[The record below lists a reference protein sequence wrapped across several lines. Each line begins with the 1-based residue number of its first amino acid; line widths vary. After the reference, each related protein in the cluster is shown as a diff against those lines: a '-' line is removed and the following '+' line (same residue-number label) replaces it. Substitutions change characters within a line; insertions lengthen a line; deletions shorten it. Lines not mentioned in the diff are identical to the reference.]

1 MNHDIAEDTRLP
13 NPTRTLAHSA
23 ASSVPL
29 APAGH
34 AAFDR
39 PATVPPRRMT
49 PHPSFAAQR
58 VRVAIV
64 HDWLVTYA
72 GAERVLE
79 QIIACFPDADLFALV
94 DFLEDRSFIR
104 GKPVTTS
111 FIQRLPKAKT
121 KYRSYLPLMP
131 LAIEQLDLSAYDL
144 VISSSH
150 AVAKG
155 VLTGPDQ
162 VHVSYVHSPIRY
174 AWDLQH
180 QYLNES
186 RLTAGPKSA
195 LARLILH
202 YIRNWD
208 VRTANSV
215 DSFVSNSDFI
225 ARRIKKVYQRDA
237 DVINPPVDV
246 EAFPVLEQKEDFYLT
261 ASRMVPYKKID
272 LIVEAFAKMPQRRLV
287 VIGDGPEMQKIR
299 AKAAPNVEIMGYQ
312 PFAVLRDRMR
322 RARAF
327 VFAAEEDFGISVVEA
342 QACGTPVIAYGK
354 GGALETVRD
363 LSHPQPTGL
372 FFDEQSAEAIVAA
385 VESFEAQS
393 APELGTQQDPA
404 QGADE
409 VPGEGPRQGTVH
421 ARFAPTHCRA
431 SAERFSAALF
441 RERFFAHVCA
451 HVPALQGAKLP
462 PYDPPPRGAA
472 ANAAASLRVLAVDQ
486 SGVLGGAELSLL
498 EIVKALR
505 ARMDV
510 VLFDDGPFRAA
521 LDRAGVPVT
530 VLDAGATRDMRK
542 QGASPPLGRALKS
555 VWSLVRATAA
565 RARNNDV
572 IYANTQ
578 RSMVVGVLA
587 GKLARKPVVWH
598 LRDIVSAEHF
608 GRRQLAVIKWCARFG
623 LAHVIANSGA
633 SARAFMQLTKFDDR
647 KVDVVFNGIASA
659 PFDALR
665 DMPQAALRARLNL
678 PRDAFLVGSFSRL
691 ARWKGQ
697 HVLLEAMAHGGA
709 ALNPQMHAVFVGS
722 ALFGED
728 AYEAELRAFVAQHG
742 LTGRV
747 HFLGFQHDIAACMGA
762 MDIVAHTSITPE
774 PFGRVIVEGML
785 ARRPVVAARA
795 GGVTEIVRDGENGML
810 CEPGDARALAATLA
824 ELHANR
830 TLRERLVT
838 HGYRTAVDSFGTVAY
853 VDGVERI
860 LKRVAAVAPRDRRG
874 QAQQKKAA

>member
-1 MNHDIAEDTRLP
+1 MNHDLAEETLLRPTTRSAQIDLPIAP
-13 NPTRTLAHSA
+13 AVPAGSA
-23 ASSVPL
+23 AL
-29 APAGH
+29 
-34 AAFDR
+34 R
-39 PATVPPRRMT
+39 KR
-49 PHPSFAAQR
+49 AQTEAKA

-79 QIIACFPDADLFALV
+79 QIVACFPDADLFALV

-104 GKPVTTS
+104 GKPVKTT
-111 FIQRLPKAKT
+111 FIQKLPRART
-121 KYRSYLPLMP
+121 KYRAYLPLMP
-131 LAIEQLDLSAYDL
+131 VAIEQLDLSAYDV

-186 RLTAGPKSA
+186 KLTAGPKSA
-195 LARLILH
+195 LARVILH

-246 EAFPVLEQKEDFYLT
+246 EAFSVLEQKEDFYLT

-272 LIVEAFAKMPQRRLV
+272 LIVEAFAKMPERRLV
-287 VIGDGPEMQKIR
+287 VIGDGPDMQKIR
-299 AKAAPNVEIMGYQ
+299 AKAASNVEIMGYQ

-322 RARAF
+322 RAKAF

-354 GGALETVRD
+354 GGALETVSDASDPR
-363 LSHPQPTGL
+363 PTGL
-372 FFDEQSAEAIVAA
+372 FFDEQTTEAIIAA
-385 VESFEAQS
+385 VENFDAQPGRFE
-393 APELGTQQDPA
+393 PA
-404 QGADE
+404 
-409 VPGEGPRQGTVH
+409 
-421 ARFAPTHCRA
+421 HCRA

-441 RERFFAHVCA
+441 RERFFAHVRA
-451 HVPALQGAKLP
+451 HVPALQGATLP
-462 PYDPPPRGAA
+462 PYEPPLKGAA
-472 ANAAASLRVLAVDQ
+472 ANPTSSLRVLAVDQ

-555 VWSLVRATAA
+555 VWALVRATAA

-608 GRRQLAVIKWCARFG
+608 GSRQLAVIKWCARFG

-633 SARAFMQLTKFDDR
+633 SARAFTQLTKFGDD
-647 KVDVVFNGIASA
+647 KIDVVFNGIASA

-665 DMPQAALRARLNL
+665 HTPQAALRARLNL
-678 PRDAFLVGSFSRL
+678 PREAFLVGSFSRL

-697 HVLLEAMAHGGA
+697 HVLLEALT
-709 ALNPQMHAVFVGS
+709 LNAQLHAVFVGS

-728 AYEAELRAFVAQHG
+728 AYEAELRAFVVEHG
-742 LTGRV
+742 LAERV
-747 HFLGFQHDIAACMGA
+747 HFLGFQHDIAACMCA
-762 MDIVAHTSITPE
+762 MDVVAHTSITPE

-795 GGVTEIVRDGENGML
+795 GGVTEIVHDGENGML
-810 CEPGDARALAATLA
+810 CEPGDARVLAQTLA
-824 ELHANR
+824 ELQTNR
-830 TLRERLVT
+830 TLRDQLVT
-838 HGYRTAVDSFGTVAY
+838 HGYQTAIDSFGTTAY
-853 VDGVERI
+853 VDGVEQI
-860 LKRVAAVAPRDRRG
+860 LKRVAAEA
-874 QAQQKKAA
+874 

>member
-1 MNHDIAEDTRLP
+1 MNHDIAEDTLLDPLTRDLP
-13 NPTRTLAHSA
+13 
-23 ASSVPL
+23 VPPA
-29 APAGH
+29 APAVPFTQ
-34 AAFDR
+34 A
-39 PATVPPRRMT
+39 PPRRA
-49 PHPSFAAQR
+49 PRAAASK

-79 QIIACFPDADLFALV
+79 QIIACFPDADLFSLV
-94 DFLEDRSFIR
+94 DFLDDRTFIR

-111 FIQRLPKAKT
+111 FIQKLPKAKA

-131 LAIEQLDLSAYDL
+131 LAIEQLDLSAYDV

-162 VHVSYVHSPIRY
+162 VHISYVHSPIRY

-180 QYLNES
+180 QYLHES
-186 RLTAGPKSA
+186 KLTRGPKSA

-215 DSFVSNSDFI
+215 DSFVSNSAFI
-225 ARRIKKVYQRDA
+225 ARRIRKVYQRDA
-237 DVINPPVDV
+237 QVIFPPVDV
-246 EAFPVLEQKEDFYLT
+246 DAFSLLEQKEDFYLT

-272 LIVEAFAKMPQRRLV
+272 LIVEAFARMPERKLV
-287 VIGDGPEMQKIR
+287 VIGDGPDMHKVR
-299 AKAAPNVEIMGYQ
+299 AKATPNVEVMGYQ

-322 RARAF
+322 RAKAF

-363 LSHPQPTGL
+363 LSDPRPTGI
-372 FFDEQSAEAIVAA
+372 FFNEQTADSIIAA
-385 VESFEAQS
+385 VDHFAVQ
-393 APELGTQQDPA
+393 
-404 QGADE
+404 
-409 VPGEGPRQGTVH
+409 PG
-421 ARFAPTHCRA
+421 RFAAADCRA
-431 SAERFSAALF
+431 NAERFSAGLF
-441 RERFFAHVCA
+441 RERFFAHVRA
-451 HVPALQGAKLP
+451 AVPALQGATLP
-462 PYDPPPRGAA
+462 AYEPPLKGVAA
-472 ANAAASLRVLAVDQ
+472 APSSSLRVLALDQ

-498 EIVKALR
+498 EVVKALR

-521 LDRAGVPVT
+521 LVRAGVPVT
-530 VLDAGATRDMRK
+530 VLDAGATRNIRK
-542 QGASPPLGRALKS
+542 QGGSPPIGKALAS
-555 VWSLVRATAA
+555 VWSLVRASAA
-565 RARNNDV
+565 RARNSDV

-578 RSMVVGVLA
+578 RAMVIGVMA
-587 GKLARKPVVWH
+587 GKLSGKPVVWH

-608 GRRQLAVIKWCARFG
+608 GKRQLSIIKWCARG
-623 LAHVIANSGA
+623 LSHVIANSGA
-633 SARAFMQLTKFDDR
+633 SARAFIELTGFDTER
-647 KVDVVFNGIASA
+647 VDVVFNGIASG

-665 DMPQAALRARLNL
+665 EVPQSELRARLGL
-678 PRDAFLVGSFSRL
+678 PKDAFLVGSFSRL

-697 HVLLEAMAHGGA
+697 HVLLEAMV
-709 ALNPQMHAVFVGS
+709 LNPQMHAVLVGA

-728 AYEAELRAFVAQHG
+728 AYEAELRTFVEQHG
-742 LTGRV
+742 LAERV
-747 HFLGFQHDIAACMGA
+747 HFLGFQHDIAACMCA
-762 MDIVAHTSITPE
+762 VDVVAHTSITPE
-774 PFGRVIVEGML
+774 PFGRVVVEGML

-795 GGVTEIVRDGENGML
+795 GGVTEIIHDGENGML
-810 CEPGDARALAATLA
+810 CAPGDARALADTLA
-824 ELHANR
+824 ELRANR
-830 TLRERLVT
+830 TLRDQLVMR
-838 HGYRTAVDSFGTVAY
+838 GYHTAIETFGTVAY

-860 LKRVAAVAPRDRRG
+860 LKNVAAG
-874 QAQQKKAA
+874 KQA